1 MTSLKGDSVYH
12 SQLYGFV
19 FLCGGRGK
27 AFPNPILRSAAR
39 SIVSFTASAARHG
52 SATGSASSFVG
63 GHASDCRRDP
73 GSPSYVSRLARGER
87 RSREIEGL
95 LDREISMILASVM
108 KRKAMVRKNV
118 AKG

>member
-1 MTSLKGDSVYH
+1 MAVPWLVQTRQEPRPPHNIDSMH
-12 SQLYGFV
+12 T
-19 FLCGGRGK
+19 
-27 AFPNPILRSAAR
+27 FPNPTLRSAAR
-39 SIVSFTASAARHG
+39 SIASFTATAARHG